1 MFVRCLVFTFFL
13 CTLFQSAPSLFFL
26 QLIIR
31 NYLKWFKVGCNEMP
45 SLWPSM
51 KYAVEKMEH
60 DIPRR
65 SNFFLLCHIAWQL
78 QASSD
83 CTVEMTCFPYT
94 EIDRIHARQI
104 ICSVTFWLRFE
115 DFIAKTTRIAISKW
129 NLVPVQNLFCS
140 YWITKFQ
147 DESSIQTSK
156 PELLTRTCCFG
167 WRPMQWSDFERRL
180 IFCNQFSIRQTHC
193 WTTIVTLTNH
203 SQVSHPSQ

>member
-13 CTLFQSAPSLFFL
+13 CTLFQSAPSLFFFSL
-26 QLIIR
+26 PLGITWSGLKLDATRCRPCGQVWNMQSKKWNMTFLGDLI
-31 NYLKWFKVGCNEMP
+31 
-45 SLWPSM
+45 
-51 KYAVEKMEH
+51 
-60 DIPRR
+60 
-65 SNFFLLCHIAWQL
+65 FFLLCHIAWQL

-129 NLVPVQNLFCS
+129 NLVPVQNIFCS

-167 WRPMQWSDFERRL
+167 WRPMQWSDFERTFNFL
-180 IFCNQFSIRQTHC
+180 QSI
-193 WTTIVTLTNH
+193 
-203 SQVSHPSQ
+203 